1 MKQAWAQ
8 EGTAVVATAPQS
20 AVLPVHSGPEVVGG
34 AEVVPLPPGG
44 AEDDSTE
51 ELEPPVVVG
60 GWLVVGGALVVE
72 PPVQGVVGC
81 AVTQSQRE
89 LT

>member
-1 MKQAWAQ
+1 ML
-8 EGTAVVATAPQS
+8 ATAPQS
-20 AVLPVHSGPEVVGG
+20 AVVPVHSGPEVVGG
-34 AEVVPLPPGG
+34 AEVVPLPPVG
-44 AEDDSTE
+44 AEEVSTD

-72 PPVQGVVGC
+72 PPPVQGVVGC